1 MKKPPDKYK
10 SIKLPITS
18 ILNKNEEGERIF
30 NTIQDAVYRTTY
42 ITSKTSLLLRLWCL
56 DKYHNGIDIPLITE
70 ATIRMAMKSIVI
82 PCASGR
88 KPNEENA
95 LLLNEFKNLH
105 NFKLENGKNLST
117 ILNYYAITIFTS
129 IETNIKMNFFD
140 YVNRF
145 INSYFKVLYKN
156 EITNKEF
163 KKQLFKDLYVVK
175 NDILNGSLKSNVK
188 FHNWINEYRYK
199 ILPKEFEVS
208 YYYDVKATPQKY
220 LKYMIYM
227 NIELEKM
234 EGKMYQFFPLQ
245 SSIIPK
251 HIRMDTKSVVELLVL
266 KEKKQYLDNIEV
278 NKEFLWDNY
287 FNITQ
292 KIKDYRFDNAIDTD
306 GYATSLRFI
315 HNDYI
320 EDEKIKKERKKKGRK
335 DAREMTE
342 EDKERK
348 KIDKKKLQDEKKE
361 LNKLKQKEMPKKVEK
376 THEFLYIDDVDK
388 EELEGR
394 HIFIDPGKRSLF
406 TMMNDEGKFYSYTN
420 KQRVK
425 ETKRLKYQNILKKY
439 RDELDIT
446 SKEIELSSHNSKSCN
461 ITSFKEFITKKINTN
476 EVLYKLYQNNKF
488 RQYKWYAFINKKR
501 TEDNMLNK
509 IEKVYSKDSII
520 IIGDWCSGKQMKNF
534 ISTPNLSLKRKL
546 QERFK
551 VYDIDEYRTS
561 CLNYKTEELCKNLY
575 LPDKKNKERKMHS
588 LLTYKMEN
596 KRNGCIN
603 RDKNGCKNIQKI
615 FNYYILYNERPERYR
630 RGVDLQKLQTVL
642 TEPSNCS

>member
-10 SIKLPITS
+10 CIKLPITS
-18 ILNKNEEGERIF
+18 ILNNNEESQKIF
-30 NTIQDAVYRTTY
+30 NTIQDAVYRTNY
-42 ITSKTSLLLRLWCL
+42 ITTKTSLLLRLWCL
-56 DKYHNGIDIPLITE
+56 EKYHYGIDIPLINE
-70 ATIRMAMKSIVI
+70 NTIKMCMKSLIL
-82 PCASGR
+82 PSSGP
-88 KPNEENA
+88 KPKNNNL

-105 NFKLENGKNLST
+105 NFTLEDGVNLSS
-117 ILNYYAITIFTS
+117 ILDYYAITILTS
-129 IETNIKMNFFD
+129 IETNIKMHFFD

-145 INSYFKVLYKN
+145 INSYFKVLYKDD
-156 EITNKEF
+156 ITNKEF

-175 NDILNGSLKSNVK
+175 NDILNGSLKSNLK

-199 ILPKEFEVS
+199 IVPENFEVS
-208 YYYDVKATPQKY
+208 YYYDIKATPQKY
-220 LKYMIYM
+220 LKYMIFM
-227 NIELEKM
+227 NIELEKI

-245 SSIIPK
+245 SSIIPR
-251 HIRMDTKSVVELLVL
+251 HIQMDTKSIIELLVDKGK
-266 KEKKQYLDNIEV
+266 KEYLDNIEL
-278 NKEFLWDNY
+278 NKEFLWDKY

-292 KIKDYRFDNAIDTD
+292 KIKDYKFDNTIITD

-320 EDEKIKKERKKKGRK
+320 EGEKIKKEKMKKGRK
-335 DAREMTE
+335 DARELTD
-342 EDKERK
+342 EDKEKKKFSK
-348 KIDKKKLQDEKKE
+348 KILQDEKKE
-361 LNKLKQKEMPKKVEK
+361 LNKLKQKDKPKKVEK
-376 THEFLYIDDVDK
+376 IQEFSYIDDVEK
-388 EELEGR
+388 EELKGN

-406 TMMNDEGKFYSYTN
+406 TMMNDDGKFYSYTN
-420 KQRVK
+420 KQRVN

-439 RDELDIT
+439 RDELNIT
-446 SKEIELSSHNSKSCN
+446 SIENELSSYNSKSCIIN
-461 ITSFKEFITKKINTN
+461 KYREFITKKINTN

-488 RQYKWYAFINKKR
+488 RQYRWYAFINKKR

-509 IEKVYSKDSII
+509 IEKTYTKDSII
-520 IIGDWCSGKQMKNF
+520 IIGDWSIGKQMKNF

-588 LLTYKMEN
+588 ILTYKMEN

-603 RDKNGCKNIQKI
+603 RDKNGCKNIQKV
-615 FNYYILYNERPERYR
+615 FNYYIEYEERPYRYK
-630 RGVDLQKLQTVL
+630 RGVDLQKLQTAIV
-642 TEPSNCS
+642 PSNCS

>member
-10 SIKLPITS
+10 CIKLPITS
-18 ILNKNEEGERIF
+18 ILNNNEESQKIF
-30 NTIQDAVYRTTY
+30 NSIQDAVYRTNY
-42 ITSKTSLLLRLWCL
+42 ITTKTSLLLRLWCL
-56 DKYHNGIDIPLITE
+56 DKFHNGIDIPLINE
-70 ATIRMAMKSIVI
+70 NTIKMCMKSLIL
-82 PCASGR
+82 PSSGP
-88 KPNEENA
+88 KPKNNNL

-105 NFKLENGKNLST
+105 NFTLEDGVNLSS
-117 ILNYYAITIFTS
+117 ILDYYAITILTS
-129 IETNIKMNFFD
+129 IETNIKMHFFD

-145 INSYFKVLYKN
+145 INSYFKVLYKDD
-156 EITNKEF
+156 ITNKDF

-175 NDILNGSLKSNVK
+175 NDILNGSLKSNLK

-199 ILPKEFEVS
+199 IVPENFEVS

-220 LKYMIYM
+220 LKYMIFM
-227 NIELEKM
+227 NIELEKI

-245 SSIIPK
+245 SSIIPR
-251 HIRMDTKSVVELLVL
+251 HIQMDTKSIIELLVDKGK
-266 KEKKQYLDNIEV
+266 KEYLDNIEL
-278 NKEFLWDNY
+278 NKEFLWDKY

-292 KIKDYRFDNAIDTD
+292 KIKDYKFDNTIITD

-320 EDEKIKKERKKKGRK
+320 EGEKIKKEKMKKGRK
-335 DAREMTE
+335 DAREMTD
-342 EDKERK
+342 EDKEKKKLDK
-348 KIDKKKLQDEKKE
+348 KILQDEKKE
-361 LNKLKQKEMPKKVEK
+361 LNKLKQKDKPKKIEK
-376 THEFLYIDDVDK
+376 IQEFPYIDDVEK
-388 EELEGR
+388 EDLEGK

-406 TMMNDEGKFYSYTN
+406 TMMNDDGKFYSYTN
-420 KQRVK
+420 KQRVN

-439 RDELDIT
+439 RDELEIT
-446 SKEIELSSHNSKSCN
+446 SKENELSAYNSKSCN
-461 ITSFKEFITKKINTN
+461 MNKYREFITKKINTN

-509 IEKVYSKDSII
+509 IEKTYTKDSII
-520 IIGDWCSGKQMKNF
+520 IIGDWSIGKQMKNF

-561 CLNYKTEELCKNLY
+561 CLNYRTEELCKNLY

-588 LLTYKMEN
+588 ILTYKMEN

-603 RDKNGCKNIQKI
+603 RDKNGCKNIQKV
-615 FNYYILYNERPERYR
+615 FNHYIEYDERPYRYK

>member
-10 SIKLPITS
+10 CIKLPITS
-18 ILNKNEEGERIF
+18 ILNNNEESQKIF
-30 NTIQDAVYRTTY
+30 NTIQDAVYRTNY
-42 ITSKTSLLLRLWCL
+42 ITTKTSLLLRLWCL
-56 DKYHNGIDIPLITE
+56 EKYHNSIDIPLIDE
-70 ATIRMAMKSIVI
+70 NTIKMCMKSLIL
-82 PCASGR
+82 PSSGP
-88 KPNEENA
+88 KPKNNNL

-105 NFKLENGKNLST
+105 NFTLEDGVNLSS
-117 ILNYYAITIFTS
+117 ILDYYAITILTS
-129 IETNIKMNFFD
+129 IETNIKMHFFD

-145 INSYFKVLYKN
+145 INSYFKVLYKDD
-156 EITNKEF
+156 ITNKDF

-175 NDILNGSLKSNVK
+175 NDILNGTLKANVK
-188 FHNWINEYRYK
+188 FHNWINENRYK
-199 ILPKEFEVS
+199 IVPENFEVS

-220 LKYMIYM
+220 LKYMIFM
-227 NIELEKM
+227 NIELEKI

-245 SSIIPK
+245 SSVIPN
-251 HIRMDTKSVVELLVL
+251 HIQMDTKSIIELLVE
-266 KEKKQYLDNIEV
+266 KEKKQYLDNIEL
-278 NKEFLWDNY
+278 NKEFLWDKY

-292 KIKDYRFDNAIDTD
+292 KIKDYKFDNTIITD

-320 EDEKIKKERKKKGRK
+320 EGEKIKKEKMKKGRK
-335 DAREMTE
+335 DAKEMTE
-342 EDKERK
+342 EENEKKKLDK
-348 KIDKKKLQDEKKE
+348 KILQDEKKE
-361 LNKLKQKEMPKKVEK
+361 LNKLKQKDKPKKVEK
-376 THEFLYIDDVDK
+376 IQDFPYIDDVEK
-388 EELEGR
+388 EELKGS

-406 TMMNDEGKFYSYTN
+406 TMMNDDGKFYSYTN
-420 KQRVK
+420 KQRVN

-439 RDELDIT
+439 RDELEIT
-446 SKEIELSSHNSKSCN
+446 SKENELSSYNSKSCIIN
-461 ITSFKEFITKKINTN
+461 KYREFITKKINTN

-488 RQYKWYAFINKKR
+488 RQYRWYAFINKKR

-509 IEKVYSKDSII
+509 IEKTYTKDSII
-520 IIGDWCSGKQMKNF
+520 IIGDWSIGKQMKNF

-588 LLTYKMEN
+588 ILTYKMEN

-603 RDKNGCKNIQKI
+603 RDKNGCKNIQKV
-615 FNYYILYNERPERYR
+615 FNYYIEYEVRPYRYK
-630 RGVDLQKLQTVL
+630 RGVDLQKLQTAIV
-642 TEPSNCS
+642 PSNCS